1 MTRKNILFGNFR
13 KLRAVVPIDMFCGI
27 DIDLASLASVLA
39 GLVVTDFINDEQ
51 QVDLNIEVGS

>member
-13 KLRAVVPIDMFCGI
+13 KLRAVVPIGMFCGI